1 MQSSCQDMRFSWF
14 NGSAKENVEI
24 PYWIQSGCNTTA
36 TQVWVKIPFIPAG
49 DNASVFMYYNNSQAS
64 SKSSISGVMDSEIGS
79 TTVGDAFTTVD
90 LLGTYKSPVVVT
102 IQRESTNSLPVSVM
116 VRNVTQSSFEVALE
130 NPSTSAVSSETVYYL
145 VVEEGLYR
153 FIDGTR
159 IEAHSLVET
168 HTIGRNSGDNTW
180 DTITFGHS
188 FPSAPVALSQVMT
201 DGDTRWVTDH
211 ISTVTATGGNIA
223 MEVGEASYD
232 HGDEVMGWIAVESG
246 ITGTINGIKYETGTS
261 GDVIAGHDNGCY
273 STSFTQ
279 SFTSNPLVLGDLS
292 KRDGGDG
299 GWLVI
304 CSLSSTAYG
313 VHVEED
319 QLSDSERSHTTED
332 SGLRVP
338 SQCKNMHRFF
348 RRTRSSLNSGGL

>member
-145 VVEEGLYR
+145 HRRHQDRGPFPGRDPYDRQEQRRQHVGYNHIRPFFSER
-153 FIDGTR
+153 TR
-159 IEAHSLVET
+159 CLEPGDDRWGYQMGDRPHL
-168 HTIGRNSGDNTW
+168 HGNRNGREHRN
-180 DTITFGHS
+180 
-188 FPSAPVALSQVMT
+188 
-201 DGDTRWVTDH
+201 
-211 ISTVTATGGNIA
+211 GGRR
-223 MEVGEASYD
+223 G
-232 HGDEVMGWIAVESG
+232 
-246 ITGTINGIKYETGTS
+246 
-261 GDVIAGHDNGCY
+261 
-273 STSFTQ
+273 FLR
-279 SFTSNPLVLGDLS
+279 P
-292 KRDGGDG
+292 RRRGDG
-299 GWLVI
+299 LD
-304 CSLSSTAYG
+304 CSR
-313 VHVEED
+313 
-319 QLSDSERSHTTED
+319 ERD
-332 SGLRVP
+332 NRDDKRNKIRDRDV
-338 SQCKNMHRFF
+338 R
-348 RRTRSSLNSGGL
+348 